1 MDIWQDIEAKVNSD
15 NDVPVV
21 KTSNKVGD
29 LSLPIFELN
38 ACHVRRVNVGC
49 FITCISGNHVYLE
62 RTQESSTTT

>member
-29 LSLPIFELN
+29 LSLPIFKLN
-38 ACHVRRVNVGC
+38 ACHVNAC
-49 FITCISGNHVYLE
+49 
-62 RTQESSTTT
+62 